1 MFSIRFVIT
10 QQLISFKVANDR
22 NLFQWLNKKKQERQN
37 TTSFIVSVQK
47 KRKKKRWRSCWRSA
61 SEIQTADAVC
71 ACGHFPSM
79 AARAHVQQSLAAAAS
94 WRKNTK
100 CNCSRSFCRFS
111 RQIISGLRPL
121 APTLRP
127 SRSLWPIITCHSF
140 DLFISSSLGW
150 VEAKRNPL
158 ISGSWLCSLHG
169 ELGSAGGKQQPS
181 GWRGANWREE
191 LILARVPT
199 TSPHNESLQGANA
212 VIASGYL

>member
-1 MFSIRFVIT
+1 MAETYFT
-10 QQLISFKVANDR
+10 
-22 NLFQWLNKKKQERQN
+22 WLKKNESGRTRQASSYLCKKK
-37 TTSFIVSVQK
+37 
-47 KRKKKRWRSCWRSA
+47 KKKWHSCWRSA
-61 SEIQTADAVC
+61 IEIQRADSVC

-79 AARAHVQQSLAAAAS
+79 AARAHVQQSLAAAAL

-121 APTLRP
+121 APTLCP

-169 ELGSAGGKQQPS
+169 ELGSAGGKQQRS
-181 GWRGANWREE
+181 GGRGGGG
-191 LILARVPT
+191 T
-199 TSPHNESLQGANA
+199 GAKT
-212 VIASGYL
+212 LF